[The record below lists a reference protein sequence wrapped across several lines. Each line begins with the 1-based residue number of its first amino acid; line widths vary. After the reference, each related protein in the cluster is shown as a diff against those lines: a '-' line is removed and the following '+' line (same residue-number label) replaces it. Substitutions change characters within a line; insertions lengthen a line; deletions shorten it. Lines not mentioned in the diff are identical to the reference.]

1 MQLRIQS
8 MMPSTNIVLNSNN
21 CYSNNCYS
29 LALLRQEAPLK
40 RQNKGSIKLGIL
52 QLYCTSLEKIAE
64 FRDSVRQVRLPDW
77 LEPGWL
83 SVGNVFELLL
93 E

>member
-1 MQLRIQS
+1 
-8 MMPSTNIVLNSNN
+8 MMPSTNIVLN
-21 CYSNNCYS
+21 SNNCYS

-93 E
+93 EKAVVWWLRH